1 MLNNIFSFIKQKEYW
16 ARPPKPL
23 SHVFAIDVSWNAIK
37 SGMLAKCVDSIRDI
51 LFNSPNSIP
60 PGGKVGIITF
70 DKDVHFYN
78 LQVFIYTSYFFKNLY

>member
-1 MLNNIFSFIKQKEYW
+1 
-16 ARPPKPL
+16 
-23 SHVFAIDVSWNAIK
+23 
-37 SGMLAKCVDSIRDI
+37 MLAKCVETIRDI

-78 LQVFIYTSYFFKNLY
+78 LQVFYIPDFFKIYINYKLIVTFLIEYVVST